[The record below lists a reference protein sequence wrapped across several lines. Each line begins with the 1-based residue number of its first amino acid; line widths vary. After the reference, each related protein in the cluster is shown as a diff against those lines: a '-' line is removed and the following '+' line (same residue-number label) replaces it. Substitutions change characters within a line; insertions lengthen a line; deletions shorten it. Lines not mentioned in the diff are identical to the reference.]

1 VRCLA
6 VLDLG
11 GTQRSEHLHPSFVSP
26 ADRLDTLLRD
36 EDRIARA
43 TRQAASSS
51 ATSGAAAGI
60 RRNASAAV
68 EAADAREEAHRRARD
83 AGFQNAAL
91 VEAQLAIGPALGGA
105 LRGGSSCFVSAC
117 GPGCICP
124 AMLECGS
131 ADCGRFD
138 ANHVDR
144 AATPFQCRRG
154 PSLLA
159 SRGTAGYRPGHH
171 EPCSLVL

>member
-83 AGFQNAAL
+83 AGFQKLRAGLHLSHLNVSLAHSL
-91 VEAQLAIGPALGGA
+91 LGVEGA
-105 LRGGSSCFVSAC
+105 
-117 GPGCICP
+117 
-124 AMLECGS
+124 
-131 ADCGRFD
+131 
-138 ANHVDR
+138 
-144 AATPFQCRRG
+144 AATCHAPHRLDVAHSQG
-154 PSLLA
+154 SM
-159 SRGTAGYRPGHH
+159 
-171 EPCSLVL
+171 